1 MTLDIGL
8 KDYVGRLQA
17 LALEIILDDNDGKT
31 FIIKAIVS
39 FVGAKMSHHDK
50 YNVRRTHWP
59 RMNIWSFQLTVFL
72 LQKESIVHIAVG
84 FLLQHAY

>member
-8 KDYVGRLQA
+8 KDYLGRLQA

-50 YNVRRTHWP
+50 YNIRRTH
-59 RMNIWSFQLTVFL
+59 
-72 LQKESIVHIAVG
+72 
-84 FLLQHAY
+84 